1 LLIERTGFS
10 LHAYHLTA
18 QGTCPKCGTPLPG
31 VWTGQPDEVHTGGW
45 GMPRMV

>member
-31 VWTGQPDEVHTGGW
+31 VWSEQPEEVRTGGW
-45 GMPRMV
+45 GMPRLV